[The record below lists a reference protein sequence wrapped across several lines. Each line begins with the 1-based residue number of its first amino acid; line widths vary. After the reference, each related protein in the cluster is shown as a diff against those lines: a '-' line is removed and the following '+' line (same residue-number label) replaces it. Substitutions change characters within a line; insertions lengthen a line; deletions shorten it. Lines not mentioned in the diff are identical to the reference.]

1 MTETTVGTQSLV
13 MSSNGV
19 GSKRAPHWAR
29 FLYTENPFYLISC
42 FLILYGIQL
51 MALNRPTALSRA
63 IVMSSSIGFY
73 AVVMAITVIVVVRLA
88 KVWQDAR
95 SIFLVVLIALAA
107 YSSGFDET
115 CVNDPQM
122 AWWFAGAGGVLTL
135 CLIESVVRCCRLRLP
150 GAYRMAM
157 YAMFF
162 VFMFAPPIFGG
173 WVRTRNESAAGWSS
187 VIFSV
192 AFAAAM
198 LLMIPAMRRRGL
210 DLRHNVSPWKWPAYP
225 LAAFFILIVLAGI
238 RVHAIWMSFGFYG
251 RPVRFEPFL
260 IMPLVFSGL
269 ILLAEVDLRRRK
281 LMRPCATTAMFASPL
296 LLLAAVNQQGE
307 TSLPIA
313 SSLAYYAGS
322 AVNVSLGALIVL
334 LMYLSLARLPRAST
348 MMAAAIVVTAVLMK
362 IPNWMALAGIERW
375 MLLLVAGAYV
385 LVWLWSRISSDAR
398 WVLAWTVV
406 SVVFGKMLVDRFE
419 MGLSI
424 TLAISFWTAGTMV
437 IAAIYDTELTQ
448 AIRNAAATLLV
459 IGSCLSIAWWND
471 HQEYKWMVACLLV
484 AMTLISVGYLFWTG
498 RRGWTY
504 VTMVPAA
511 LVLLLLTTDAFRQG
525 QFRRVNWPLSGGVVC
540 LATGLAVTT
549 AKTDWIKSRRGRP
562 IKFTLMNFRPGL

>member
-1 MTETTVGTQSLV
+1 MNEATVGTESPV
-13 MSSNGV
+13 TSSDGV
-19 GSKRAPHWAR
+19 GLKRATHWAR

-51 MALNRPTALSRA
+51 MAVNRPTALSRA
-63 IVMSSSIGFY
+63 IVMSSSIAFY
-73 AVVMAITVIVVVRLA
+73 AVVMAITVIAVVRLA

-122 AWWFAGAGGVLTL
+122 AWWFAGAGGVLTF
-135 CLIESVVRCCRLRLP
+135 CLIESVVRGCRLRLAA
-150 GAYRMAM
+150 AYRVAM
-157 YAMFF
+157 YAMFV

-173 WVRTRNESAAGWSS
+173 WVRSRNEAAAGWSS

-198 LLMIPAMRRRGL
+198 LLLIPAMRRRGV
-210 DLRHNVSPWKWPAYP
+210 DLRHNGSPWKWPAYP
-225 LAAFFILIVLAGI
+225 LAAFFILVVLAGI

-260 IMPLVFSGL
+260 IMPLFFSGL

-296 LLLAAVNQQGE
+296 LLLAAVNQEGA

-348 MMAAAIVVTAVLMK
+348 MMAGSVVVTAALMK
-362 IPNWMALAGIERW
+362 IPHWMALAGIERW

-398 WVLAWTVV
+398 CVLAWTVL
-406 SVVFGKMLVDRFE
+406 SVALGKMFADRIE
-419 MGLSI
+419 VGLAFVI
-424 TLAISFWTAGTMV
+424 ATAFWTLGAMV
-437 IAAIYDTELTQ
+437 IATIYDTELTQ
-448 AIRNAAATLLV
+448 TIRNAAAVLMV
-459 IGSCLSIAWWND
+459 IGSCLSIAWWNENQD
-471 HQEYKWMVACLLV
+471 SKWMVTSVLF
-484 AMTLISVGYLFWTG
+484 AMTLLSVSYLFWIR
-498 RRGWTY
+498 RRGWMY
-504 VTMVPAA
+504 VA
-511 LVLLLLTTDAFRQG
+511 LAPVAVILLILTTDAFRQG

-549 AKTDWIKSRRGRP
+549 AKTNWIKNRHQQPMPFEWLS
-562 IKFTLMNFRPGL
+562 FRPGL